1 MTRLRLVVI
10 GAGPVG
16 LAAALGTLERG
27 HDVVVLEK
35 ERVGASLVRWG
46 PTRFFSPVAMNVTA
60 AMAVVAG
67 RAMPSADAIIDG
79 PTFVASVLEPV
90 AAALGERVRTGVRVL
105 AVGRSRLHRGD
116 LPNHPVR
123 GERGFRIL
131 VRAKGEESVVEA
143 DAVLDASGV
152 YDHPLWMG
160 AGGLP
165 AVGEQA
171 AGSAVLRNLG
181 SVDARRPALAGR
193 RVVLVGH
200 GHSVAHVVGWLR
212 PLAEV
217 GTTVVWATRSAH
229 LRPVVEIA
237 SDPLPERAHVAR
249 DANDLAARPPPW
261 LRVERR
267 AHVESLR
274 SVDGA
279 WSVELTGGR
288 TVGADHVV
296 ALVGHRPDM
305 SFLSELALEVSPV
318 TEGAARLAR
327 VFAHVTDCLSV
338 PAVASH
344 DLDSGEPG
352 FHVVGAKSYGR
363 ASTFLLRTG
372 FDHLATILDNLT
384 SVGGER

>member
-1 MTRLRLVVI
+1 VTRRSLVVI
-10 GAGPVG
+10 GAGPLG
-16 LAAALGTLERG
+16 LAAALGALQRG
-27 HDVVVLEK
+27 HEVVVLEK
-35 ERVGASLVRWG
+35 DRVGASLFRWG
-46 PTRFFSPVAMNVTA
+46 HARFFTPVAMNVTA
-60 AMAVVAG
+60 AMAAAAG
-67 RAMPSADAIIDG
+67 RAMPAAGALVDG
-79 PTFVASVLEPV
+79 PTFVASILEPA
-90 AAALGERVRTGVRVL
+90 AAALGERVHTGARVV
-105 AVGRSRLHRGD
+105 AVGRARLRRGD
-116 LPNHPVR
+116 HPGHPVR

-131 VRAKGEESVVEA
+131 VESGGTESVVEA

-152 YDHPLWMG
+152 YDNPAWMG
-160 AGGLP
+160 TGGLP
-165 AVGEQA
+165 ALGERQA
-171 AGSAVLRNLG
+171 GHAILRDLG
-181 SVDARRPALAGR
+181 SVAAQLTELAGR
-193 RVVLVGH
+193 RVLIVGH
-200 GHSVAHVVGWLR
+200 GHSAAHAIRWLR

-229 LRPVVEIA
+229 RRPVVEIA
-237 SDPLPERAHVAR
+237 SDPLPERAEVAH
-249 DANDLAARPPPW
+249 DANELAARPPSW
-261 LRVERR
+261 LRVERT
-267 AHVESLR
+267 AHVESVR
-274 SVDGA
+274 PVDDG
-279 WSVELTGGR
+279 WTVELTGGR
-288 TVGADHVV
+288 TVGANHVI
-296 ALVGHRPDM
+296 ALVGHHPDL